1 MAMNNSSCAFFEDSD
16 LRIIGLA
23 QVGGGSVSILGCIIM
38 LMLILVQKRFK
49 TTTQRLLLYINIS
62 ILIASAVYV
71 VRGASYSLLDNHYFC
86 AGIAYINQFCA
97 ANLLAVMCCFLI
109 HLFLKA
115 MFEARI
121 KKMEILYIP
130 IIFILPLLVSAI
142 PFIKNSYGK
151 AGPWCWIQG
160 REGECELFN
169 TGVIMQ
175 YSLWYGPLYT
185 LIVIGAVIYV
195 ISILILKK
203 KLREQEGRY
212 TSDREKQRQQITLH
226 ELNHFCWYPIIL
238 FFFSLVPLA
247 THVSDNVKKDHALVP
262 LWIAA
267 AVIQSLEGFA
277 ISIIFIVRKC
287 FSRNNRNFYKQYCC
301 YCFSN
306 KNESHVLV
314 RSGDNMLTISPEE
327 SYEEFDKKIGES
339 DFGIPNRKRQYR
351 TM

>member
-1 MAMNNSSCAFFEDSD
+1 MAKNNSSCAFFEDSD

-23 QVGGGSVSILGCIIM
+23 QVGGGSVSVLGCIIM
-38 LMLILVQKRFK
+38 LTLILAQKRFK
-49 TTTQRLLLYINIS
+49 TTTQRLLLYINLS
-62 ILIASAVYV
+62 ILIASIVYV
-71 VRGASYSLLDNHYFC
+71 VRGAGYGLLDNQYFC
-86 AGIAYINQFCA
+86 TGIAYINQFCA
-97 ANLLAVMCCFLI
+97 ASLLAVMCCFLL

-115 MFEARI
+115 IFVVRI

-160 REGECELFN
+160 KEGECELFEI
-169 TGVIMQ
+169 GMIMQ

-185 LIVIGAVIYV
+185 LIIIGAVIYV

-203 KLREQEGRY
+203 KLREQETRY
-212 TSDREKQRQQITLH
+212 TSDRERQKQQMTLR

-247 THVSDNVKKDHALVP
+247 THISDNVKKDHALVP
-262 LWIAA
+262 LWTAA

-287 FSRNNRNFYKQYCC
+287 FVGNNRNSCKQRCC
-301 YCFSN
+301 CCFFN
-306 KNESHVLV
+306 RNESCVLV
-314 RSGDNMLTISPEE
+314 NSPMPTMSPEQ
-327 SYEEFDKKIGES
+327 SYEDIDKEIVES
-339 DFGIPNRKRQYR
+339 DFATSNHKRQYR